1 MTNVGDKIF
10 SDTAFDGSLVVEPKS
25 TRAEGDRD
33 HVDIPNLL
41 AISENGERANA
52 EKQNK

>member
-1 MTNVGDKIF
+1 MSKISF

-41 AISENGERANA
+41 AISENGERA
-52 EKQNK
+52 EKQEK